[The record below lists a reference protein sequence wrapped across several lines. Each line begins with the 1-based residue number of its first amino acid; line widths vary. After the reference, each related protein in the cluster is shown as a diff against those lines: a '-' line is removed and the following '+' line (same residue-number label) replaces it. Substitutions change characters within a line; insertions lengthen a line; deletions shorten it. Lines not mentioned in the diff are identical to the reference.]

1 MSNDTQPSA
10 TESRSQHTPC
20 KWRAVPTTTLGA
32 GTARMDIVS
41 DGAVFSPSFVAG
53 DILPEDAEYIVRAVN
68 AHEELIDSLQRLLR
82 AYESDYERMPMQ
94 SVKTSWETNSQDI
107 AQACSIFSRS

>member
-1 MSNDTQPSA
+1 
-10 TESRSQHTPC
+10 
-20 KWRAVPTTTLGA
+20 
-32 GTARMDIVS
+32 MDIVS

-94 SVKTSWETNSQDI
+94 SVKTSWETNSQAI